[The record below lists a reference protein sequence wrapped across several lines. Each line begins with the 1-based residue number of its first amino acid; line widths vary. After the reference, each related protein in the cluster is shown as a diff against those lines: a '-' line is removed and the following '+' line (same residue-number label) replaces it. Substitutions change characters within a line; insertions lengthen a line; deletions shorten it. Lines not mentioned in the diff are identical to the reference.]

1 LTLDLLL
8 PGMPAA
14 QLRTR
19 LVTTWRT
26 RLSVALQTATLL
38 QRALAETYVRRAEM
52 LMAAV
57 AARQG
62 VMPLAVVDVLEG
74 EEGVG
79 WGEGG
84 RG

>member
-1 LTLDLLL
+1 
-8 PGMPAA
+8 
-14 QLRTR
+14 
-19 LVTTWRT
+19 
-26 RLSVALQTATLL
+26 
-38 QRALAETYVRRAEM
+38 
-52 LMAAV
+52 
-57 AARQG
+57 